1 MSYKVG
7 DYYRDKYGCLLK
19 IIYLK
24 EDNNLVQIE
33 IVSSGVSY
41 WVNSACWLVPI
52 SSLEKALL

>member
-1 MSYKVG
+1 MNIG
-7 DYYRDKYGCLLK
+7 DYYRDRYGCLLK
-19 IIYLK
+19 IIYVK

-52 SSLEKALL
+52 SSLEKALF